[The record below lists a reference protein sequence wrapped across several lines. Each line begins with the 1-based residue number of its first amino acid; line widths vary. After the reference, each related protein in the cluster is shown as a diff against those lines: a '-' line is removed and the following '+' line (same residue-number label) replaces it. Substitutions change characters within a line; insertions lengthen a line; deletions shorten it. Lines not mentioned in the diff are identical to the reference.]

1 MRGTAALK
9 SIEAL
14 YKEAEI
20 VIGDGVP
27 MVAIVKSVPPMAK
40 PDIPVAERPTA
51 IPTNTPIDNNPIDN
65 TPIDNTGA
73 DTGEIS
79 GTDLKAE
86 AQTAIFDRIEMLR
99 SMAAILEE
107 DKVSA
112 DTDNNDPAP
121 ISATPDNLSGH
132 PADAT
137 PADVT
142 TADVTTADVT
152 PADVTPSGVI
162 IPSLPDAPPVPA
174 YQSGSR
180 QISDADLE
188 DVVKR
193 AIADIIAVTPLE
205 NVVAGNDRIESV
217 MADIA
222 EAVGKAGP
230 ATTSENA
237 NNDGNNTGNN
247 DGISAT
253 QINLDDLNDS
263 VARTVKSVI
272 REELSILVQ
281 STVKTTLAEL
291 RATHDDKAKSQLYD
305 RPSD

>member
-14 YKEAEI
+14 YKEAET

-40 PDIPVAERPTA
+40 PDIPVAEHPTA
-51 IPTNTPIDNNPIDN
+51 IHMNTPTDN

-73 DTGEIS
+73 DIGEIF
-79 GTDLKAE
+79 GTDIKAE
-86 AQTAIFDRIEMLR
+86 AQTTIFDRIEILH

-112 DTDNNDPAP
+112 DTDNNYPAP
-121 ISATPDNLSGH
+121 ISAAPDNHSHHENLSGH
-132 PADAT
+132 
-137 PADVT
+137 
-142 TADVTTADVT
+142 

-162 IPSLPDAPPVPA
+162 IPSLPDTPPVPA

-180 QISDADLE
+180 QISDTDLE

-230 ATTSENA
+230 ASTSKTV
-237 NNDGNNTGNN
+237 NNTGNN

-272 REELSILVQ
+272 REELSSLLQ

-305 RPSD
+305 RPPD

>member
-14 YKEAEI
+14 YKEAET

-51 IPTNTPIDNNPIDN
+51 IPTNTPTDNTPTDN
-65 TPIDNTGA
+65 TPIDNTSA

-99 SMAAILEE
+99 SMAAILED

-121 ISATPDNLSGH
+121 ISATPDNHSDHENLSGH
-132 PADAT
+132 PAD
-137 PADVT
+137 
-142 TADVTTADVT
+142 VT
-152 PADVTPSGVI
+152 PAGVI

-193 AIADIIAVTPLE
+193 AIADIIAVTPLK

-230 ATTSENA
+230 ATTSETV
-237 NNDGNNTGNN
+237 NNTGNNTGNN

-263 VARTVKSVI
+263 VARTIKSVI
-272 REELSILVQ
+272 REELSSLVQ

>member
-14 YKEAEI
+14 YKEAET

-51 IPTNTPIDNNPIDN
+51 IPTNTPTDNTPIDN

-142 TADVTTADVT
+142 
-152 PADVTPSGVI
+152 PSGVI

-230 ATTSENA
+230 ASTSETT
-237 NNDGNNTGNN
+237 NNTGNN
-247 DGISAT
+247 DGILAT

-272 REELSILVQ
+272 REELSSLVQ

-291 RATHDDKAKSQLYD
+291 RATHDDKAKSQLYE

>member
-14 YKEAEI
+14 YKEAET

-51 IPTNTPIDNNPIDN
+51 IPTNTPTDN

-142 TADVTTADVT
+142 
-152 PADVTPSGVI
+152 PSGVI

-230 ATTSENA
+230 P
-237 NNDGNNTGNN
+237 
-247 DGISAT
+247 
-253 QINLDDLNDS
+253 QHL
-263 VARTVKSVI
+263 K
-272 REELSILVQ
+272 LSI
-281 STVKTTLAEL
+281 TPAITMA
-291 RATHDDKAKSQLYD
+291 Y
-305 RPSD
+305 RPRRLIWMI

>member
-1 MRGTAALK
+1 
-9 SIEAL
+9 
-14 YKEAEI
+14 
-20 VIGDGVP
+20 
-27 MVAIVKSVPPMAK
+27 
-40 PDIPVAERPTA
+40 
-51 IPTNTPIDNNPIDN
+51 
-65 TPIDNTGA
+65 
-73 DTGEIS
+73 
-79 GTDLKAE
+79 
-86 AQTAIFDRIEMLR
+86 
-99 SMAAILEE
+99 MAAILED

-112 DTDNNDPAP
+112 DTDNNYPAP

-137 PADVT
+137 P
-142 TADVTTADVT
+142 ADVT

-222 EAVGKAGP
+222 EAVSKAGP
-230 ATTSENA
+230 ASTSKTV
-237 NNDGNNTGNN
+237 NNTGNN

-272 REELSILVQ
+272 REELSSLVQ

>member
-14 YKEAEI
+14 YKEAET

-51 IPTNTPIDNNPIDN
+51 IPTNTPIDNN
-65 TPIDNTGA
+65 PIDNTGA

-142 TADVTTADVT
+142 
-152 PADVTPSGVI
+152 PSGVI

-193 AIADIIAVTPLE
+193 AIANIISVTPLE

-230 ATTSENA
+230 ASTSETV
-237 NNDGNNTGNN
+237 NNTGNN
-247 DGISAT
+247 DGMSAT

-272 REELSILVQ
+272 REELSSLVQ

>member
-14 YKEAEI
+14 YKEAET

-51 IPTNTPIDNNPIDN
+51 IPTNTPIDN

-132 PADAT
+132 PADA
-137 PADVT
+137 
-142 TADVTTADVT
+142 T

-230 ATTSENA
+230 ATTSETV
-237 NNDGNNTGNN
+237 NNTGNN

-272 REELSILVQ
+272 REELSSLVQ

>member
-14 YKEAEI
+14 YKEAET
-20 VIGDGVP
+20 VLGDGVP

-40 PDIPVAERPTA
+40 LDIPVAERPTA
-51 IPTNTPIDNNPIDN
+51 IPTNTPIDN
-65 TPIDNTGA
+65 TSA

-86 AQTAIFDRIEMLR
+86 AQTAIFDRIEILR
-99 SMAAILEE
+99 SMAAILED

-112 DTDNNDPAP
+112 DTDNKDPAP
-121 ISATPDNLSGH
+121 ISARPDNHSDHENLSGR
-132 PADAT
+132 PADIT
-137 PADVT
+137 PADV
-142 TADVTTADVT
+142 
-152 PADVTPSGVI
+152 PPSGVI

-222 EAVGKAGP
+222 EAVGKAEP

-237 NNDGNNTGNN
+237 NITTNSQ
-247 DGISAT
+247 GISPT

-263 VARTVKSVI
+263 IARTVKSVI
-272 REELSILVQ
+272 REELSSLVQ

-291 RATHDDKAKSQLYD
+291 RATHDDKAKNKLYD
-305 RPSD
+305 RSSVRPPD

>member
-14 YKEAEI
+14 YKEAET

-51 IPTNTPIDNNPIDN
+51 IPTNTPTDNTPTDN
-65 TPIDNTGA
+65 TPIDNTSA

-99 SMAAILEE
+99 SMAAILED

-112 DTDNNDPAP
+112 DTDNNYPAP

-132 PADAT
+132 PADA
-137 PADVT
+137 
-142 TADVTTADVT
+142 T

-237 NNDGNNTGNN
+237 SNDGNNTGNN

-272 REELSILVQ
+272 REELSSLVQ

>member
-51 IPTNTPIDNNPIDN
+51 IPTNTPTDNTITDN

-132 PADAT
+132 PAVA
-137 PADVT
+137 
-142 TADVTTADVT
+142 T

-205 NVVAGNDRIESV
+205 NIVAGNDQIESV

-230 ATTSENA
+230 ATTSETA
-237 NNDGNNTGNN
+237 NN

-263 VARTVKSVI
+263 IARTVKSVI
-272 REELSILVQ
+272 REELSSLVQ
-281 STVKTTLAEL
+281 STVKITLAEY

>member
-14 YKEAEI
+14 YKEAET

-40 PDIPVAERPTA
+40 PDIPVAERPTS
-51 IPTNTPIDNNPIDN
+51 IPTNTPINN

-86 AQTAIFDRIEMLR
+86 AQTAIFDRIEILR
-99 SMAAILEE
+99 SMAAILED

-137 PADVT
+137 P
-142 TADVTTADVT
+142 ADVT

-205 NVVAGNDRIESV
+205 NVVAGNDRI
-217 MADIA
+217 
-222 EAVGKAGP
+222 
-230 ATTSENA
+230 
-237 NNDGNNTGNN
+237 
-247 DGISAT
+247 
-253 QINLDDLNDS
+253 
-263 VARTVKSVI
+263 
-272 REELSILVQ
+272 
-281 STVKTTLAEL
+281 
-291 RATHDDKAKSQLYD
+291 
-305 RPSD
+305 

>member
-14 YKEAEI
+14 YKEAET

-40 PDIPVAERPTA
+40 PDIPVAERTTA
-51 IPTNTPIDNNPIDN
+51 IPTNTPTDN
-65 TPIDNTGA
+65 TPIDNIGA

-142 TADVTTADVT
+142 
-152 PADVTPSGVI
+152 PSGII

-205 NVVAGNDRIESV
+205 NVVDGNDRIESV

-230 ATTSENA
+230 ATTSVNA

-272 REELSILVQ
+272 REELSSLVQ